1 MDPALAAQLQQ
12 AAALRPEVQLWLGTS
27 EFGALVA
34 SVVWGLNLSQLYSYA
49 TSGRWDPLWIR
60 FLITWVVCLDTAHT
74 GMVWSWL
81 FDKTVMDAADPTRLV
96 NLFDMTTPLI
106 MSVILSGFIGA
117 SVQSFYAYRVS
128 RLAGHPW
135 FSIPAWLG
143 CAARAAFSIAIAVYG
158 HRARTLIKFTIQS
171 PWAVHAVLGASVGVD
186 LLNTAVIVILLARQR
201 DGLQQTAGMV
211 SKMTLWTIETGVLTS
226 ATALA
231 MLGLSLANKYS
242 AVPALLHVYAKLF
255 SFCLLVTLN
264 ARERL
269 RQAIYTSPPSV
280 VPSRS
285 LSRGNVQ
292 FSHQEPPFELVG
304 RTFRSQKSP
313 DYDPECADYDS
324 DVKGMPV
331 LDLTASPIGSPA
343 DSASPVTPVDGRGAP
358 ALRNPAHPFAARMRP
373 PKPGMI

>member
-1 MDPALAAQLQQ
+1 MDPAQAAQLQL
-12 AAALRPEVQLWLGTS
+12 ALRKEIQVWLGTS
-27 EFGALVA
+27 EFGVLVA
-34 SVVWGLNLSQLYSYA
+34 SVVWGLNASQLYSYA
-49 TSGRWDPLWIR
+49 TSGRWDPVWIR
-60 FLITWVVCLDTAHT
+60 LLIAWVWSLDTAHT
-74 GMVWSWL
+74 GMIWAWL
-81 FDKTVMDAADPTRLV
+81 FDKTVMDAADPAMLPH
-96 NLFDMTTPLI
+96 LFDMTTPLI
-106 MSVILSGFIGA
+106 LSVILSGFIGA

-135 FSIPAWLG
+135 FSILAWLG

-158 HRARTLIKFTIQS
+158 HRARTLVKFTVQS
-171 PWAVHAVLGASVGVD
+171 PWAIHAVLGASVGVD
-186 LLNTAVIVILLARQR
+186 LLNTAVIVVLLARQR
-201 DGLQQTAGMV
+201 DGLKQTAGMV
-211 SKMTLWTIETGVLTS
+211 SKMTLWTIETGMLTS

-292 FSHQEPPFELVG
+292 FSHHEPPFELVG
-304 RTFRSQKSP
+304 RAFRSQKSRE
-313 DYDPECADYDS
+313 YDPECVDYDS

-331 LDLTASPIGSPA
+331 LDLSASPISPA
-343 DSASPVTPVDGRGAP
+343 DSASPVTPVDARTAP
-358 ALRNPAHPFAARMRP
+358 ALRNPAHPFAANVKP